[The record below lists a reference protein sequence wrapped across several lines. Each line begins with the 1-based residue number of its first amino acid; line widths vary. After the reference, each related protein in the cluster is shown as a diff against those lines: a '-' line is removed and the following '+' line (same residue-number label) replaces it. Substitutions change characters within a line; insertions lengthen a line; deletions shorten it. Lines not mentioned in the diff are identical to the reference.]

1 MCNIVA
7 GNIFAAAADLGFFLL
22 FFGFGHFTHFAAQP
36 ELYKYCKLILN
47 GWRGYGVY
55 SSC

>member
-22 FFGFGHFTHFAAQP
+22 PPIFFWFWS
-36 ELYKYCKLILN
+36 LYAFCSPT
-47 GWRGYGVY
+47 GVV
-55 SSC
+55 

>member
-47 GWRGYGVY
+47 GWRG
-55 SSC
+55 